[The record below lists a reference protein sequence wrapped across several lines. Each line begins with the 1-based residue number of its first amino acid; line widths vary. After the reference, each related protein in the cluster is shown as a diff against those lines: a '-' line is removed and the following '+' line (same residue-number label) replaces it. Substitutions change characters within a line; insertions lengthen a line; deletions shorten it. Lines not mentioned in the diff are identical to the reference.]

1 MDIKTNLYPSFWK
14 IIKHRFNDK
23 NINKDLKCPMNASDY
38 QAVQQAANIYKLVY
52 ETIFSRTRGR
62 ISDPKELSLDEND
75 LLEIYTE
82 RLNNVIANPRVRRL
96 FSSLTLDDE
105 IQQLD
110 FMLNNSVDE
119 TADMN
124 FVVGILVLGMTIE
137 WLQPQVDS
145 IMHTSVMIGGKEEKK
160 LLDNHKNMI
169 DRLDS
174 MKIELNKRIRDY
186 GYMYNSYINTES

>member
-1 MDIKTNLYPSFWK
+1 MTLP
-14 IIKHRFNDK
+14 
-23 NINKDLKCPMNASDY
+23 
-38 QAVQQAANIYKLVY
+38 Y

-62 ISDPKELSLDEND
+62 ISDMKELSLDEND

-82 RLNNVIANPRVRRL
+82 RLSNVIANPRVRRL

-110 FMLNNSVDE
+110 FVLNNSVDE

-160 LLDNHKNMI
+160 LLDNYKNMI
-169 DRLDS
+169 ERLDS
-174 MKIELNKRIRDY
+174 MKTELNKRIRDY